1 MAVAHLKR
9 NVIIPGAIATTLYGL
24 KLAATHLYQT
34 YALPRL
40 YSYITID
47 RAEEAEYFDAVLD
60 LIQEMLPTNHLVV
73 CSRRMPNQQITPADD
88 TFLDPIVHYQPAET
102 NAPASIVYRGRR
114 IFVSRQSG
122 QTLIVGPQR
131 NMLKMETLT
140 LSVFGSDPAAIKDL
154 IADAIEQVNERK
166 TGLVRILVQN
176 NWQRTWIWV
185 LSKKPRSLD
194 TVALSE
200 DAAHCIDDARAF
212 LESKH
217 WYEQMG
223 IPYRRGYLLHGPPGC
238 GKTSFCHVLASALQ
252 LDVCTMSLASKDIDD
267 QGLVGMMRDAPLR
280 SVIMLEDVDA
290 VFTKR
295 DNTDRGSNVTFS
307 GLINAIDGVAS
318 QEGRILI
325 MTTNHAEKLDPA
337 LLRPGRCDVKILF
350 DRASREQLRAM
361 YLRFFPGCEDR
372 AARFA
377 DSLPARGLSLAQV
390 QNYLVSHRHSA
401 ERAEE
406 EAGDLNPKTTDGYH

>member
-1 MAVAHLKR
+1 MNPIVQ

-24 KLAATHLYQT
+24 KLATSHLYQT

-47 RAEEAEYFDAVLD
+47 RAEESECFDAVLD

-73 CSRRMPNQQITPADD
+73 CSSRLSKQQITTDD
-88 TFLDPIVHYQPAET
+88 TIVHYQPAET
-102 NAPASIVYRGRR
+102 NAPASIVHRRRR

-122 QTLIVGPQR
+122 QTLIVGPER
-131 NMLKMETLT
+131 SMLKMETLT

-154 IADAIEQVNERK
+154 IADAIERINKRK

-176 NWQRTWIWV
+176 NWQRTWLWV

-200 DAAHCIDDARAF
+200 DAARCIDDARAF
-212 LESKH
+212 FESKH

-223 IPYRRGYLLHGPPGC
+223 IQYRRGYLLHGPPGC

-280 SVIMLEDVDA
+280 SVVMLEDVDA

-295 DNTDRGSNVTFS
+295 DNTNRGSSITFS

-325 MTTNHAEKLDPA
+325 MTTNHVEKLDPA
-337 LLRPGRCDVKILF
+337 LLRPGRCDVNILF

-361 YLRFFPGCEDR
+361 YLRFFPGCQDR

-377 DSLPARGLSLAQV
+377 DALPARGLSLAQV
-390 QNYLVSHRHSA
+390 QNHLVSHRHSA

-406 EAGDLNPKTTDGYH
+406 DAGDMLQSLKTPEESTAGGEP